1 MITIRCLL
9 FFIIAGVIS
18 SCSYPVSHLYYTPA
32 VYFASPQTVPSA
44 DSSRLHAGIII
55 SSAADLNIS
64 ARYRV
69 YKNLFAGFTF
79 SGSGRGSFA
88 DPKGSKHHYSFIYY
102 NRTRFAEAYAGHIFN
117 IPRHPISFF
126 AVAGYGK
133 GNSIS
138 TVPEYDNSVHFR
150 YAGNYQKLFGNAG
163 MTLYTSLNRSKA
175 TAFSLGLRASRI
187 KFDSY
192 ITPDNVY
199 PASSD
204 MLYDFDYSIS
214 LPVKFLRFR
223 LSVAHHINGIKE
235 GDRSLDLLPGEW
247 RILKTYG
254 TVSIGVG
261 LLKKK

>member
-1 MITIRCLL
+1 L
-9 FFIIAGVIS
+9 FFIIAGLIC

-32 VYFASPQTVPSA
+32 VYFASPQPVPSA

-55 SSAADLNIS
+55 SSAVDLNIS
-64 ARYRV
+64 ARYSV
-69 YKNLFAGFTF
+69 YKNFFAGFTF

-88 DPKGSKHHYSFIYY
+88 DPKGNKQHYSFIYY
-102 NRTRFAEAYAGHIFN
+102 NRTRFTEAYAGYIFN

-163 MTLYTSLNRSKA
+163 MTLYTSPKREKA
-175 TAFSLGLRASRI
+175 TAFSLGLRGSRI

-192 ITPDNVY
+192 ITPDDVY
-199 PASSD
+199 PASAET
-204 MLYDFDYSIS
+204 LYDFDYSIS
-214 LPVKFLRFR
+214 LPIKFLRFR

-235 GDRSLDLLPGEW
+235 GDRSLDLLLGEW
-247 RILKTYG
+247 RVLKTYG
-254 TVSIGVG
+254 SFGVEVG
-261 LLKKK
+261 IVKKK